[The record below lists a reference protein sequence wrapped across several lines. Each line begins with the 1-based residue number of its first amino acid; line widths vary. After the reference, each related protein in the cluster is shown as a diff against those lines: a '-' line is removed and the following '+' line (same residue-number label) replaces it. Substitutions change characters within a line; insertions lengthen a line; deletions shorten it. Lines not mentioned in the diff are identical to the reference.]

1 MGETASIAQTP
12 VLPVIHC
19 HFAATA
25 SAAYV
30 AIRRACRLPV
40 CNIMRPP
47 RSASSHCLVS
57 ITDGNSYALILNTTA
72 KIFSNYPSH
81 DNLLSFNLFPM
92 SRYFNFEFC
101 WYHSRQSV
109 PFKEHPIVRTCCRQC
124 NDLEILV
131 GQIWYLAISK
141 IGIRQ

>member
-40 CNIMRPP
+40 CNIMPPP
-47 RSASSHCLVS
+47 RSVNSRCPVS
-57 ITDGNSYALILNTTA
+57 IAV
-72 KIFSNYPSH
+72 
-81 DNLLSFNLFPM
+81 LLSAV
-92 SRYFNFEFC
+92 YA
-101 WYHSRQSV
+101 V
-109 PFKEHPIVRTCCRQC
+109 CRPAYV
-124 NDLEILV
+124 IL
-131 GQIWYLAISK
+131 
-141 IGIRQ
+141 RF